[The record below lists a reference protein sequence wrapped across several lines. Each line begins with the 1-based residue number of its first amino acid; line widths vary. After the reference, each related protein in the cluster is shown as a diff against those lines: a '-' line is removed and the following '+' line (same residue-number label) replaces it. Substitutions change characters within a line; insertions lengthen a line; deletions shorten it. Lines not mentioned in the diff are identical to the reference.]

1 VDARSYAAEEERLA
15 AACEAAR
22 LIQPGMN
29 VGLGSGST
37 VAVLIDLLAESV
49 PDASFV
55 AASPATANAARTHG
69 LPVVA
74 LDDVGVLDLT
84 IDGAD
89 RIDPAGWLIKG
100 GGAAHTRERIVA
112 SAARRFVVIVSS
124 NKLVDRLR
132 PPVPLEILS
141 FAPETTLAAIAPSRR
156 RNDTPPSPDGG
167 VIADFLGPVDVP
179 RALAH
184 RLDLQAGVIAHG
196 LFAPEMVD
204 LVIVGRGSDQTEV
217 FVPKQRAIA

>member
-1 VDARSYAAEEERLA
+1 MDAHSRAAEEEKLA
-15 AACEAAR
+15 AAYEAVR
-22 LIQPGMN
+22 LIRPGMN

-37 VAVLIDLLAESV
+37 VALLSKVLAQSA
-49 PDASFV
+49 PDATFV
-55 AASPATANAARTHG
+55 AASPATANAAETHG
-69 LPVVA
+69 LRVVA
-74 LDDVGVLDLT
+74 LDDVGVLDLA

-89 RIDPAGWLIKG
+89 QIDPAGWLIKG

-112 SAARRFVVIVSS
+112 SAARRFIVIVSS

-156 RNDTPPSPDGG
+156 RANTPPSPDGG
-167 VIADFLGPVDVP
+167 VIADVLGPIDDA
-179 RALAH
+179 RALAR
-184 RLDLQAGVIAHG
+184 RLDRQAGVIAHG